1 MTSHRNKFLAL
12 KLSPKIPQGRKYGSS
27 HESRRHLRSGYLPY
41 LCRMPPTTEQLPTTE
56 ELQQELVRERFAL
69 RSLLDFA
76 QTLTPELGVEGIIR
90 SVLRTIMGKALIQD
104 TFAYV
109 HRSYFPDDIQERTSG
124 DYLLVTYAGFRKQSF
139 EPQIS
144 SEELD
149 DLIEQPREGTSI
161 MLPVVTPA
169 QSEIIALL
177 GFGKPLLATT
187 DLEQQK
193 TFVESLSVL
202 TGMALTNARLFESE
216 KKRER
221 YEVELRLARDI
232 QQSLFPQSFPQV
244 DGLSF
249 AGLVR
254 PSGHVGGDYYDV
266 IRLSDSRVLLCV
278 ADVVG
283 KGMSAALI
291 MSNLQAALRT
301 LIAPIR
307 RGDMKL
313 SETVQRLN
321 TLIFEHTSSER
332 FITAVF
338 AIIDSNKNSV
348 ESCVCGHPNPLII
361 DRTNV
366 ISLVASSGIPLG
378 IMPEFEFTCESE
390 PFLEGSTLILYT
402 DGLSEA
408 RRNDEED
415 MLGIRG
421 VEGIAIAQYSSGD
434 AVETFLSK
442 ITEKTGLAFDDD
454 LTILLARR
462 D

>member
-1 MTSHRNKFLAL
+1 MCGHNRIFASMP
-12 KLSPKIPQGRKYGSS
+12 LSTA
-27 HESRRHLRSGYLPY
+27 
-41 LCRMPPTTEQLPTTE
+41 PTPTTE
-56 ELQQELVRERFAL
+56 ELQHELVRERFAL

-109 HRSYFPDDIQERTSG
+109 HHTYFPDEVQEKLTG
-124 DYLLVTYAGFRKQSF
+124 DYLLVTYAGFRKHVF
-139 EPQIS
+139 NAQIT
-144 SEELD
+144 SEELNR
-149 DLIEQPREGTSI
+149 LIESPDEGMSI
-161 MLPVVTPA
+161 LLPVVTPD

-177 GFGKPLLATT
+177 GFGKPLLPSANL
-187 DLEQQK
+187 DEQK

-202 TGMALTNARLFESE
+202 TGMALTNAKLFESE
-216 KKRER
+216 KKRVG
-221 YEVELRLARDI
+221 YESELRLAREI
-232 QQSLFPQSFPQV
+232 QQSLFPQTFPQV

-266 IRLSDSRVLLCV
+266 ILLSDSKVLLCV

-283 KGMSAALI
+283 KGISAALI

-301 LIAPIR
+301 LIAPIK
-307 RGDMKL
+307 RGDMPL
-313 SETVQRLN
+313 TQAVQRLN
-321 TLIFEHTSSER
+321 TLIFEHTSPER

-338 AIIDSNKNSV
+338 AIIDSQENSV
-348 ESCVCGHPNPLII
+348 ETCVCGHPNPLII
-361 DRTNV
+361 NKLGVVSQVT
-366 ISLVASSGIPLG
+366 ASGIPLG
-378 IMPEFEFTCESE
+378 ILPDFEFKCVNNE
-390 PFLEGSTLILYT
+390 FAHGSTLILYT

-408 RRNDEED
+408 RLSNED
-415 MLGIRG
+415 DLIGVQG

-434 AVETFLSK
+434 SVETFLDK
-442 ITEKTGLAFDDD
+442 ITERTGLEFDDD

-462 D
+462 F

>member
-1 MTSHRNKFLAL
+1 
-12 KLSPKIPQGRKYGSS
+12 
-27 HESRRHLRSGYLPY
+27 
-41 LCRMPPTTEQLPTTE
+41 MPGTTFRAPTTE
-56 ELQQELVRERFAL
+56 ELQHELVRERFAL

-109 HRSYFPDDIQERTSG
+109 HHSYFPEEVQEKLSG
-124 DYLLVTYAGFRKQSF
+124 DYLLVTYAGFRKRTF
-139 EPQIS
+139 NTQIS

-149 DLIEQPREGTSI
+149 ALIESPDDGVSI
-161 MLPVVTPA
+161 MLPVVTPD

-177 GFGKPLLATT
+177 GFGKPLLPSTNL
-187 DLEQQK
+187 DEQQ

-202 TGMALTNARLFESE
+202 TGMALTNAKLFESE
-216 KKRER
+216 KKRVG
-221 YEVELRLARDI
+221 YESELRLAREI

-244 DGLSF
+244 EGLSF

-266 IRLSDSRVLLCV
+266 IRLSDTKVLLCV

-283 KGMSAALI
+283 KGISAALI

-301 LIAPIR
+301 LIAPIK
-307 RGDMKL
+307 RGDML
-313 SETVQRLN
+313 LTQAVQRLN
-321 TLIFEHTSSER
+321 TLIFEHTSAER

-338 AIIDSNKNSV
+338 AIIDSQQNNV
-348 ESCVCGHPNPLII
+348 ETCICGHPNPLII
-361 DRTNV
+361 NDLGEV
-366 ISLVASSGIPLG
+366 SQVSASGIPLG
-378 IMPEFEFTCESE
+378 IMPDFEFSCVSE
-390 PFLEGSTLILYT
+390 AFTPGSTLILYT

-408 RRNDEED
+408 RLADED
-415 MLGIRG
+415 DLIGVQG
-421 VEGIAIAQYSSGD
+421 VEGIAIAQYSTGD
-434 AVETFLSK
+434 SVETFLDK
-442 ITEKTGLAFDDD
+442 ITERTGLEFDDD

-462 D
+462 A

>member
-1 MTSHRNKFLAL
+1 
-12 KLSPKIPQGRKYGSS
+12 
-27 HESRRHLRSGYLPY
+27 
-41 LCRMPPTTEQLPTTE
+41 MPLTTVQVPTTE

-109 HRSYFPDDIQERTSG
+109 HRSYFPDDIQERVSG
-124 DYLLVTYAGFRKQSF
+124 DYLLVTYAGFRSHKF
-139 EPQIS
+139 GTQIS
-144 SEELD
+144 RLEVD
-149 DLIEQPREGTSI
+149 DLIENPDAATSLV
-161 MLPVVTPA
+161 LPVSTPD

-177 GFGKPLLATT
+177 GFGKPLLPSANL
-187 DLEQQK
+187 DQQQ

-202 TGMALTNARLFESE
+202 TGMALTNAKLFESE
-216 KKRER
+216 KKRVG
-221 YEVELRLARDI
+221 YEAELRLAREI
-232 QQSLFPQSFPQV
+232 QQSLFPQSFPKI

-266 IRLSDSRVLLCV
+266 IRLSDTRVLLCV

-283 KGMSAALI
+283 KGISAALI

-301 LIAPIR
+301 LIAPIK
-307 RGDMKL
+307 RGDMPL
-313 SETVQRLN
+313 TQAVQRLN
-321 TLIFEHTSSER
+321 TLIFEHTSPER

-338 AIIDSNKNSV
+338 AIIDSSKNSV

-361 DRTNV
+361 DRAGV
-366 ISLVASSGIPLG
+366 VSQVRASGIPLG
-378 IMPEFEFTCESE
+378 IMPDFDFECEVE

-408 RRNDEED
+408 RRGAEED

-434 AVETFLSK
+434 SVGTFLDR
-442 ITEKTGLAFDDD
+442 ITERTGLEFDDD

-462 D
+462 A